1 MRSDTD
7 LSLAA
12 CTRVPSLIITIRLT
26 TVKRLGAFDA
36 L

>member
-1 MRSDTD
+1 MHSDTD
-7 LSLAA
+7 LSLA